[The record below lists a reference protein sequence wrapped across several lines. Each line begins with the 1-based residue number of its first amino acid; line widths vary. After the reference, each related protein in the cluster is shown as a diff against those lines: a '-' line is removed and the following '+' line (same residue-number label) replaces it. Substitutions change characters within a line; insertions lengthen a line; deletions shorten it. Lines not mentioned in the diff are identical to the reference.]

1 MKIPMHCISMGCLK
15 TVQLPHP
22 TSFLDRVS
30 LLFITMAC
38 AFSCEAKITVKSYF
52 HTTHTKCKN
61 YFKKRDN
68 FIYPVVW
75 PHTSRNLQRNWQS
88 HKKKTKHLT
97 SSDQNFQVNHLL
109 KKKTQLFA
117 SIWFWYDDL
126 SWTILANGLTS
137 TVPLVRDWQSYVD
150 SSQMAGSCAQLLS
163 KQHWRNTWDRGEVA
177 HMQACPSL

>member
-1 MKIPMHCISMGCLK
+1 MTAHLK
-15 TVQLPHP
+15 KPTAKLTVAQEKDKA
-22 TSFLDRVS
+22 LDKQWPK
-30 LLFITMAC
+30 
-38 AFSCEAKITVKSYF
+38 FSGQPSV
-52 HTTHTKCKN
+52 
-61 YFKKRDN
+61 
-68 FIYPVVW
+68 
-75 PHTSRNLQRNWQS
+75 
-88 HKKKTKHLT
+88 KKK
-97 SSDQNFQVNHLL
+97 QQ
-109 KKKTQLFA
+109 QLFA